1 MGAGR
6 GASTHG
12 RSATRSNSWA
22 RCSPSVGAS
31 ASMPS
36 VRADAYGL
44 PATTASSDAL
54 ETYDRAVDALL
65 GWDAEALDRFGAA
78 ATTDPGLALA
88 HAGLAICLFLDERF
102 VEARGSAE
110 RARTAASTQTLRE
123 RGHVE
128 AIALLVEG
136 KVHDAEA
143 AMTRHLGDF
152 PRDLVVFQRL
162 YFVWFWQGKFGEML
176 DLSSVLT
183 RYYPGSSFM
192 LGLHAFA
199 LEQTG
204 RCDEALRIA
213 QAAIG
218 KNPRDAWSVHALAHA
233 LYELGAF
240 DTGVTRLPPAIHPC
254 AHLGWFR
261 NHLLWH
267 LILMHL
273 GRGEYERASGLGR
286 TVFEREPSSIP
297 GDLHDS
303 ISLLWRL
310 ELCGLPVKDRWRPFA
325 AIAAGRLD
333 RQPLLFHA
341 AHLAMALAAGGDWA
355 TAERQLGMLRER
367 AARDRPGLTGQVLVP
382 LVEGLHAFAAGDYR
396 RTVERIEPLRGRIV
410 ELGGSRAQRDV
421 FHDTLY
427 EACFRAGDP
436 DRARRYLAERVARR
450 PDPYWRTRAGG
461 AARPPPRR
469 YLAERV
475 ARRPDHYWRTRGVC
489 RAPAG
494 ARSSW
499 SSRRPSSPPARPS
512 APATLASSGSRCSR
526 STTSTSSDP
535 WTAGTGGEWRGSP
548 RSSARRGGRTRTPC
562 SSSRATRSRH
572 PSRPGSLP
580 ARRWSPR

>member
-1 MGAGR
+1 
-6 GASTHG
+6 
-12 RSATRSNSWA
+12 
-22 RCSPSVGAS
+22 
-31 ASMPS
+31 MPS

-54 ETYDRAVDALL
+54 ETYDRAVDGLL

-143 AMTRHLGDF
+143 AMTRHLVDF

-286 TVFEREPSSIP
+286 TVFERELSSIP

-341 AHLAMALAAGGDWA
+341 AHLAMALAAGGGWA
-355 TAERQLGMLRER
+355 TAERQLGLLRER
-367 AARDRPGLTGQVLVP
+367 AARDRTGLTGQVLVP

-450 PDPYWRTRAGG
+450 PD
-461 AARPPPRR
+461 
-469 YLAERV
+469 
-475 ARRPDHYWRTRGVC
+475 HYWRTRGV
-489 RAPAG
+489 
-494 ARSSW
+494 
-499 SSRRPSSPPARPS
+499 
-512 APATLASSGSRCSR
+512 
-526 STTSTSSDP
+526 
-535 WTAGTGGEWRGSP
+535 
-548 RSSARRGGRTRTPC
+548 
-562 SSSRATRSRH
+562 
-572 PSRPGSLP
+572 
-580 ARRWSPR
+580 